1 MLRLY
6 SCINTQHMK
15 PRITHNIRI
24 LVGVLLLLLA
34 YGMPSLALNSANFT
48 VVRTSSP
55 YFQFDSNTPMT
66 AGPKAAYVCI
76 EVKNISA
83 TTQTGLYLKLSSI
96 TSLNTSL
103 YRYTLLGPSDSSVV
117 VGTLSPGQSKVCYF
131 YIKYDVYTNTNSAFG
146 AVGTANCSIN
156 FSLNDRNIS
165 SSITYS
171 FNWYN
176 RKSISANAGGLT
188 TNTVVNQDIVG
199 GKVYDTVRYTIGN
212 AQAGD
217 EVNIEIARDA
227 NFDANKLQLVGI
239 RVIFSNEPGITAGST
254 DSTYFSISSPGG
266 GTGGYIRVLY
276 TFQIKAYNF
285 STILSPYAGTTSG
298 STNYKYAYDPT
309 NGSATVTVSAN
320 ANKLSL
326 SKTVSSATA
335 YKNGIVTYTVTMSNS
350 SATYGIIVDQLVDVL
365 PTGYIYQGLNGSSQ
379 VTSTNSS
386 YLPSVGSTGSL
397 LFIGG
402 SNLNNSTCY
411 YVAPSSTLKLMYD
424 VKVKSVLSTADTNR
438 VNAYVAGSS
447 MASAF
452 AVCRV
457 IAMTA
462 GSIGT
467 NQTICYGTDASMI
480 NSISAASAYPTISYQ
495 WQSSTD
501 SVHFSL
507 ISGATG
513 LSYDPPMLYAT
524 TYYRRKAIDGNGDTA
539 QSNIIK
545 ITINALPV
553 ASIRYSDTIFSYGNG
568 YIYVIQ
574 TGTSGGS
581 YFGSS
586 GLIIDGSTG
595 RINLNETLPG
605 TYTAYYSFSNGS
617 CSNITS
623 VQLRILAPVLAI
635 EAISLVMDEAMLS
648 WNLLGNDDVVEWK
661 VESSEDGFQFKVEG
675 VLEGSARNY
684 SIANAQSKMYYRVGA
699 QLANGAMIFSNVLA
713 GIQKSDARVLVFPN
727 PVSDFL
733 QVQKGKNENVL
744 LQLVNASGTKLVHKT
759 ISESSESLDVRDFP
773 RGTYILMLSTPSQTT
788 YKQIILQ

>member
-1 MLRLY
+1 
-6 SCINTQHMK
+6 MK
-15 PRITHNIRI
+15 PRPQHSVRI
-24 LVGVLLLLLA
+24 LVGALLLLLA
-34 YGMPSLALNSANFT
+34 FNVPSWALNSANFS

-55 YFQFDSNTPMT
+55 YFQFDSNSPMT
-66 AGPKAAYVCI
+66 SGPKAAYVCI

-83 TTQTGLYLKLSSI
+83 TTQSGLYLKLSSI
-96 TSLNTSL
+96 SSLNTAL
-103 YRYTLLGPSDSSVV
+103 YRYSLLGPSDSTVV
-117 VGTLSPGQSKVCYF
+117 VGTLTPGQSKVCY
-131 YIKYDVYTNTNSAFG
+131 YYVKYDVYTNTNSAFG
-146 AVGTANCSIN
+146 TSGTANCSIN

-165 SSITYS
+165 SSINYAFT
-171 FNWYN
+171 WYN

-239 RVIFSNEPGITAGST
+239 RVIYSNEPGITAGST
-254 DSTYFSISSPGG
+254 DSTYFSIASPGG
-266 GTGGYIRVLY
+266 GTGGYIKVLY
-276 TFQIKAYNF
+276 TFQIKDYNF
-285 STILSPYAGTTSG
+285 TTTLSPYAGTTSG

-309 NGSATVTVSAN
+309 NGSASVTISAS

-326 SKTVSSATA
+326 SKTVSSSTS

-350 SATYGIIVDQLVDVL
+350 SSSYGIIVDQLVDVL

-386 YLPSVGSTGSL
+386 YLPSVGSTGFL
-397 LFIGG
+397 TFISG
-402 SNLNNSTCY
+402 SNLSNSTCY

-424 VKVKSVLSTADTNR
+424 VKVKNALSTADTNR

-447 MASAF
+447 MASSF
-452 AVCRV
+452 AVCQV

-462 GSIGT
+462 GSIGM
-467 NQTICYGTDASMI
+467 NQSICYGSDANII
-480 NSISAASAYPTISYQ
+480 NSISAANGYPTISYQ

-501 SVHFSL
+501 SIRFSL

-513 LSYDPPMLYAT
+513 LSYDPPVLYAT

-545 ITINALPV
+545 ITVNALPV
-553 ASIRYSDTIFSYGNG
+553 ATIRYSDTIFSYGNG
-568 YIYVIQ
+568 YINVIQ

-581 YFGSS
+581 YFGST

-595 RINLNETLPG
+595 RVNLNETLPG

-635 EAISLVMDEAMLS
+635 ESIELTIDEGELH
-648 WNLLGNDDVVEWK
+648 WELIGNENVLEWK
-661 VESSEDGFQFKVEG
+661 VESSEDGFQFTPEAS
-675 VLEGSARNY
+675 LENSARNF
-684 SIANAQSKMYYRVGA
+684 SIANDYSKIYYRVGA
-699 QLANGAMIFSNVLA
+699 KLATGALIFSNVIA

-727 PVSDFL
+727 PASDFL
-733 QVQKGKNENVL
+733 QVQKGKNENL
-744 LQLVNASGTKLVHKT
+744 LLELVNTTGTKLVHKT

>member
-1 MLRLY
+1 
-6 SCINTQHMK
+6 
-15 PRITHNIRI
+15 
-24 LVGVLLLLLA
+24 
-34 YGMPSLALNSANFT
+34 
-48 VVRTSSP
+48 
-55 YFQFDSNTPMT
+55 MT

-83 TTQTGLYLKLSSI
+83 TTQSGLYLKLNSI
-96 TSLNTSL
+96 SSLNTGL
-103 YRYTLLGPSDSSVV
+103 YRYSLMGPSDSTVV
-117 VGTLSPGQSKVCYF
+117 IGTLTPGQSKVCYF
-131 YIKYDVYTNTNSAFG
+131 YIKYDIYTNTNSAFG
-146 AVGTANCSIN
+146 TSGTANCSIN

-165 SSITYS
+165 SSINYAFT
-171 FNWYN
+171 WYN

-239 RVIFSNEPGITAGST
+239 RVIYSNEPGISAGST
-254 DSTYFSISSPGG
+254 DSTYFRIASPGG
-266 GTGGYIRVLY
+266 GTGGYIKVLY

-285 STILSPYAGTTSG
+285 TTTLSPYAGTTSG
-298 STNYKYAYDPT
+298 ASNYKYAYDPT

-320 ANKLSL
+320 ANKLTL
-326 SKTVSSATA
+326 SKSVSSATS

-350 SATYGIIVDQLVDVL
+350 SSTYGIIVDQLVDIL
-365 PTGYIYQGLNGSSQ
+365 PTAYSYQGLNGASQ
-379 VTSTNSS
+379 VSTTNSS
-386 YLPSVGSTGSL
+386 TLPTVGSTGTMT
-397 LFIGG
+397 FIGG
-402 SNLNNSTCY
+402 SNLSNSTCY
-411 YVAPSSTLKLMYD
+411 YIAPSSTLNLMYNVQ
-424 VKVKSVLSTADTNR
+424 VKNSLSTSDTNK

-447 MASAF
+447 IASSF

-467 NQTICYGTDASMI
+467 NQNICYGSEASII
-480 NSISAASAYPTISYQ
+480 NSISAANGYPTITYQ

-501 SVHFSL
+501 SIRFSL

-513 LSYDPPMLYAT
+513 LSYDPPVLYAT

-545 ITINALPV
+545 ITVNALPV
-553 ASIRYSDTIFSYGNG
+553 ATIRYSDTIFSYGNG

-581 YFGSS
+581 YFGST

-617 CSNITS
+617 CANITS

-635 EAISLVMDEAMLS
+635 EAIDLTIDEGELH
-648 WNLLGNDDVVEWK
+648 WELLGNENVLEWK
-661 VESSEDGFQFKVEG
+661 VETSEDGFHFNSEA

-684 SIANAQSKMYYRVGA
+684 TIINEHSKMYYRVGA
-699 QLANGAMIFSNVLA
+699 KLANGDVIYSSVIANASNDNVNVL
-713 GIQKSDARVLVFPN
+713 IFPN
-727 PVSDFL
+727 PASDFL
-733 QVQKGKNENVL
+733 QIQKGKHNTL
-744 LQLVNASGTKLVHKT
+744 SIQLVNAAGTKLLHKT
-759 ISESSESLDVRDFP
+759 ISETAASLDVRDFP
-773 RGTYILMLSTPSQTT
+773 RGTYILILSTPSQTT